1 MTCAAWNPKEG
12 VRNALRMPIFNVN
25 FPKDQ
30 LSCFRSARTLP
41 DGPHCKRDMLMTM
54 TNNTAASMPDL
65 QPALDATLEKI
76 PSFPRDFVQHRQ
88 LLSDL
93 KEELVDLCAAKAA
106 SADIPEDLRWSLA
119 RDMPDFSTGA
129 LYVKRY
135 SLPSMAGIV
144 FLGFF
149 VGGLLSKLL
158 GLIDMGGEIIRVA
171 TVLGMLYGAEFL
183 AGNPRARSRL
193 LLLLGL
199 GALTTFAASMVAGV
213 LRLASWAD
221 FKSAVFGSSGA
232 PGLLK
237 RLYLL
242 LGAAFLFV
250 LLAKKTTAL
259 DMAAFR
265 ISLEQQAQA
274 RARNLMTFF
283 TAWEQLRTEL
293 DSLREQGQVD
303 THTGRCPRNDCP
315 LALGVIHLL
324 DGMNTEARR
333 FLSEQLAFM
342 GYNPGEGL
350 SHIVWDDALHAEL
363 YDTVGLVRNGDRCR
377 VLRRYSRS
385 GDTVVKGHVQ
395 KEFPP
400 AKGAHPPGGA
410 STAEA
415 SAGGASAGGASAGG
429 ATA

>member
-1 MTCAAWNPKEG
+1 
-12 VRNALRMPIFNVN
+12 
-25 FPKDQ
+25 
-30 LSCFRSARTLP
+30 
-41 DGPHCKRDMLMTM
+41 MLMTM
-54 TNNTAASMPDL
+54 TNTTAASVPDI
-65 QPALDATLEKI
+65 QPVLDATLEKI
-76 PSFPRDFVQHRQ
+76 PSFPKDFAQHRQ

-119 RDMPDFSTGA
+119 RDMPDFSTDA

-149 VGGLLSKLL
+149 IGGLLSKLL

-193 LLLLGL
+193 LLFLGL

-283 TAWEQLRTEL
+283 TAWDQLRAEL
-293 DSLREQGQVD
+293 DSLREQGQAD
-303 THTGRCPRNDCP
+303 AHTGKCPRTDCP

-324 DGMNTEARR
+324 DGMDAEARR
-333 FLSEQLAFM
+333 FLSEQLVFM
-342 GYNPGEGL
+342 GYNPGEGD
-350 SHIVWDDALHAEL
+350 SHIVWDDAVHAEL

-395 KEFPP
+395 KELLLAGGAP
-400 AKGAHPPGGA
+400 AKGA
-410 STAEA
+410 STGEA
-415 SAGGASAGGASAGG
+415 SAEGTSAGG

>member
-1 MTCAAWNPKEG
+1 
-12 VRNALRMPIFNVN
+12 
-25 FPKDQ
+25 
-30 LSCFRSARTLP
+30 
-41 DGPHCKRDMLMTM
+41 MTM
-54 TNNTAASMPDL
+54 TNTTAASVPDI
-65 QPALDATLEKI
+65 QPVLDATLEKI
-76 PSFPRDFVQHRQ
+76 PSFPKDFAQHRQ

-119 RDMPDFSTGA
+119 RDMPDFSTDA

-149 VGGLLSKLL
+149 IGGLLSKLL

-193 LLLLGL
+193 LLFLGL

-283 TAWEQLRTEL
+283 TAWDQLRAEL
-293 DSLREQGQVD
+293 DSLREQGQAD
-303 THTGRCPRNDCP
+303 AHTGKCPRTDCP

-324 DGMNTEARR
+324 DGMDAEARR
-333 FLSEQLAFM
+333 FLSEQLVFM
-342 GYNPGEGL
+342 GYNPGEGD
-350 SHIVWDDALHAEL
+350 SHIVWDDAVHAEL

-395 KEFPP
+395 KELPL
-400 AKGAHPPGGA
+400 AGGA
-410 STAEA
+410 PAGEA
-415 SAGGASAGGASAGG
+415 SAEGTSAGG
-429 ATA
+429 ATT

>member
-1 MTCAAWNPKEG
+1 
-12 VRNALRMPIFNVN
+12 
-25 FPKDQ
+25 
-30 LSCFRSARTLP
+30 
-41 DGPHCKRDMLMTM
+41 MLMTM
-54 TNNTAASMPDL
+54 TNTTAASVPDI

-76 PSFPRDFVQHRQ
+76 PSFPRDFAQHRQ

-119 RDMPDFSTGA
+119 RDMPDFSTDA

-149 VGGLLSKLL
+149 IGGLLSKLL

-193 LLLLGL
+193 LLFLGL
-199 GALTTFAASMVAGV
+199 GALATFAASMVAGV

-265 ISLEQQAQA
+265 ISLKQQALA

-283 TAWEQLRTEL
+283 TAWDQLRTEM
-293 DSLREQGQVD
+293 DSLREQGQAD

-324 DGMNTEARR
+324 DGMNEEARR

-342 GYNPGEGL
+342 GYNPGEGD
-350 SHIVWDDALHAEL
+350 SHIVWDDAQHDEL

-395 KEFPP
+395 REIPP
-400 AKGAHPPGGA
+400 AKGAPAKGAPAKGASAGGA

-415 SAGGASAGGASAGG
+415 SAGGA
-429 ATA
+429 TA

>member
-1 MTCAAWNPKEG
+1 
-12 VRNALRMPIFNVN
+12 
-25 FPKDQ
+25 
-30 LSCFRSARTLP
+30 
-41 DGPHCKRDMLMTM
+41 MLMTM
-54 TNNTAASMPDL
+54 TNTTAASVPDI
-65 QPALDATLEKI
+65 QPVLDATLEKI
-76 PSFPRDFVQHRQ
+76 PSFPRDFAQHRQ

-119 RDMPDFSTGA
+119 RDMPDFSTDA

-149 VGGLLSKLL
+149 IGGLLSKLL

-193 LLLLGL
+193 LLFLGL
-199 GALTTFAASMVAGV
+199 GALATFAASMVAGV

-265 ISLEQQAQA
+265 ISLKQQALA

-283 TAWEQLRTEL
+283 TAWDQLRTEM
-293 DSLREQGQVD
+293 DSLREQGQAD
-303 THTGRCPRNDCP
+303 AQTGKCPRSDCP

-324 DGMNTEARR
+324 DGMNEEARR

-342 GYNPGEGL
+342 GYNPGEGD
-350 SHIVWDDALHAEL
+350 SHIVWDDAQHAEL

-395 KEFPP
+395 REIPP
-400 AKGAHPPGGA
+400 AKGAPAKGAPAKGASAGGA

-415 SAGGASAGGASAGG
+415 SAGGASAGGA
-429 ATA
+429 TA

>member
-1 MTCAAWNPKEG
+1 
-12 VRNALRMPIFNVN
+12 
-25 FPKDQ
+25 
-30 LSCFRSARTLP
+30 
-41 DGPHCKRDMLMTM
+41 MLMTM
-54 TNNTAASMPDL
+54 TNTTAASVPDI
-65 QPALDATLEKI
+65 QPVLDATLEKI
-76 PSFPRDFVQHRQ
+76 PSFPKDFAQHRQ

-119 RDMPDFSTGA
+119 RDMPDFSTDA

-149 VGGLLSKLL
+149 IGGLLSKLL

-183 AGNPRARSRL
+183 VGNPRARSRL
-193 LLLLGL
+193 LLFLGL

-237 RLYLL
+237 RLYML

-259 DMAAFR
+259 DTAAFR

-283 TAWEQLRTEL
+283 TAWDQLRTEL
-293 DSLREQGQVD
+293 DSLREQGLAD
-303 THTGRCPRNDCP
+303 AHSGKCPRSDCP

-324 DGMNTEARR
+324 DSMDAEARR
-333 FLSEQLAFM
+333 FLSEQLVFM
-342 GYNPGEGL
+342 GYNPGEGH

-400 AKGAHPPGGA
+400 AGGAPAKGASTKGASAGGA

-415 SAGGASAGGASAGG
+415 SAGGA
-429 ATA
+429 TA

>member
-1 MTCAAWNPKEG
+1 
-12 VRNALRMPIFNVN
+12 
-25 FPKDQ
+25 
-30 LSCFRSARTLP
+30 
-41 DGPHCKRDMLMTM
+41 MLMTM
-54 TNNTAASMPDL
+54 TNTTAASVPDI

-76 PSFPRDFVQHRQ
+76 PSFPRDFAQHRQ

-119 RDMPDFSTGA
+119 RDMPDFSTDA

-149 VGGLLSKLL
+149 IGGLLSKLL

-193 LLLLGL
+193 LLFLGL

-221 FKSAVFGSSGA
+221 FKSAVFASRGA
-232 PGLLK
+232 PGLLI
-237 RLYLL
+237 RLFLL
-242 LGAAFLFV
+242 LEAAFLFV

-259 DMAAFR
+259 EMAPFR
-265 ISLEQQAQA
+265 LSLTQPALA
-274 RARNLMTFF
+274 RARNLKTFF
-283 TAWEQLRTEL
+283 TPWDQLRTEM
-293 DSLREQGQVD
+293 DSLREQGQAD
-303 THTGRCPRNDCP
+303 AQTGKCPRSDCP

-324 DGMNTEARR
+324 DGMNEEARR
-333 FLSEQLAFM
+333 FLTEQLAFM
-342 GYNPGEGL
+342 GYNPGEGD
-350 SHIVWDDALHAEL
+350 SHIVWDDAQHAEL

-377 VLRRYSRS
+377 VLRR
-385 GDTVVKGHVQ
+385 
-395 KEFPP
+395 
-400 AKGAHPPGGA
+400 
-410 STAEA
+410 
-415 SAGGASAGGASAGG
+415 
-429 ATA
+429 

>member
-1 MTCAAWNPKEG
+1 
-12 VRNALRMPIFNVN
+12 
-25 FPKDQ
+25 
-30 LSCFRSARTLP
+30 
-41 DGPHCKRDMLMTM
+41 MLMTM
-54 TNNTAASMPDL
+54 TNTTAASVPDI

-76 PSFPRDFVQHRQ
+76 PSFPRDFAQHRQ

-119 RDMPDFSTGA
+119 RDMPDFSTDA

-149 VGGLLSKLL
+149 IGGLLSKLL

-193 LLLLGL
+193 LLFLGL
-199 GALTTFAASMVAGV
+199 GALATFAASMVAGV

-237 RLYLL
+237 RLYML

-265 ISLEQQAQA
+265 ISLEQQALA

-283 TAWEQLRTEL
+283 TAWDQLRAEM
-293 DSLREQGQVD
+293 DSLREQGQAD
-303 THTGRCPRNDCP
+303 AQTGKCPRSDCP

-324 DGMNTEARR
+324 DGMNEEARR

-342 GYNPGEGL
+342 GYNPGEGD
-350 SHIVWDDALHAEL
+350 SHIVWDDAQHDEL

-395 KEFPP
+395 REIPP
-400 AKGAHPPGGA
+400 AKGAPGKGASAGGA

-415 SAGGASAGGASAGG
+415 SAGGASAGGA
-429 ATA
+429 TA

>member
-1 MTCAAWNPKEG
+1 
-12 VRNALRMPIFNVN
+12 
-25 FPKDQ
+25 
-30 LSCFRSARTLP
+30 
-41 DGPHCKRDMLMTM
+41 MTM
-54 TNNTAASMPDL
+54 TNTAPASVPDL

-76 PSFPRDFVQHRQ
+76 PSYPKDFAQHRQ

-93 KEELVDLCAAKAA
+93 KEELVDLCAVKSA

-119 RDMPDFSTGA
+119 RDMPDFSTDA

-149 VGGLLSKLL
+149 IGGLLSKLQ
-158 GLIDMGGEIIRVA
+158 GLIDMGGEIVRVA

-193 LLLLGL
+193 LLILGL

-242 LGAAFLFV
+242 LGASFLFV

-259 DMAAFR
+259 DMTAFR

-283 TAWEQLRTEL
+283 TAWDQLRAEL
-293 DSLREQGQVD
+293 DSLREQGQAD
-303 THTGRCPRNDCP
+303 AHTGRCPRNDCP

-324 DGMNTEARR
+324 DGMNGEARR
-333 FLSEQLAFM
+333 FLTEQLVFM
-342 GYNPGEGL
+342 DYDPGEGDR
-350 SHIVWDDALHAEL
+350 HIVWDDALHAEL
-363 YDTVGLVRNGDRCR
+363 YDTVGLVRTGDRCR
-377 VLRRYSRS
+377 VLRRYFRS
-385 GDTVVKGHVQ
+385 GDTIAKGHVQ
-395 KEFPP
+395 KELPL
-400 AKGAHPPGGA
+400 AGGA
-410 STAEA
+410 SLDRTSAGGA
-415 SAGGASAGGASAGG
+415 SSGGAPAGGASAGGAPAGG
-429 ATA
+429 ASPEGATA

>member
-1 MTCAAWNPKEG
+1 
-12 VRNALRMPIFNVN
+12 
-25 FPKDQ
+25 
-30 LSCFRSARTLP
+30 
-41 DGPHCKRDMLMTM
+41 MTM
-54 TNNTAASMPDL
+54 TKNTAASVPDI

-76 PSFPRDFVQHRQ
+76 PSFPKDFSQHRQ

-119 RDMPDFSTGA
+119 RDMPDFSTDA

-149 VGGLLSKLL
+149 IGGLLSKLL

-183 AGNPRARSRL
+183 AGNPKARARL
-193 LLLLGL
+193 LLFLGL
-199 GALTTFAASMVAGV
+199 GTLTAFAASMVAGV

-221 FKSAVFGSSGA
+221 FKNAVFGSSGA

-237 RLYLL
+237 RVYLL

-265 ISLEQQAQA
+265 VSLEQQAQA

-283 TAWEQLRTEL
+283 SAWDQLRAEL
-293 DSLREQGQVD
+293 DSLKEQGQAD
-303 THTGRCPRNDCP
+303 TQTGKCPRSDCP

-324 DGMNTEARR
+324 DGMNEEARR
-333 FLSEQLAFM
+333 FLSEQLVFM
-342 GYNPGEGL
+342 GYNPGEGD

-363 YDTVGLVRNGDRCR
+363 YDTVGLVHNGDRCR

-385 GDTVVKGHVQ
+385 GDTIIKGHVQ
-395 KEFPP
+395 KELPL
-400 AKGAHPPGGA
+400 
-410 STAEA
+410 AE
-415 SAGGASAGGASAGG
+415 GASAGEG
-429 ATA
+429 TA

>member
-1 MTCAAWNPKEG
+1 
-12 VRNALRMPIFNVN
+12 
-25 FPKDQ
+25 
-30 LSCFRSARTLP
+30 
-41 DGPHCKRDMLMTM
+41 MLMTM
-54 TNNTAASMPDL
+54 TNTTAASVPDL

-76 PSFPRDFVQHRQ
+76 PSFPRDFAQHRQ

-119 RDMPDFSTGA
+119 RDMPDFSTDA

-149 VGGLLSKLL
+149 IGGLLSKLL
-158 GLIDMGGEIIRVA
+158 GLIDMGGEIIRVG

-193 LLLLGL
+193 LLFLGL

-283 TAWEQLRTEL
+283 TAWDQLRTEL
-293 DSLREQGQVD
+293 DSLREQGQAD
-303 THTGRCPRNDCP
+303 TQTGKCPRSDCP

-324 DGMNTEARR
+324 DGMNAEARR

-342 GYNPGEGL
+342 GYNPGEGH

-385 GDTVVKGHVQ
+385 GDTVAKGHVQ
-395 KEFPP
+395 KEIPP
-400 AKGAHPPGGA
+400 AGGASAKGAPTGEA

-415 SAGGASAGGASAGG
+415 SAGGA
-429 ATA
+429 TA

>member
-1 MTCAAWNPKEG
+1 
-12 VRNALRMPIFNVN
+12 
-25 FPKDQ
+25 
-30 LSCFRSARTLP
+30 
-41 DGPHCKRDMLMTM
+41 MTM
-54 TNNTAASMPDL
+54 TNTTAASVPDL

-76 PSFPRDFVQHRQ
+76 PSFPRDFAQHRQ

-119 RDMPDFSTGA
+119 RDMPDFSTDA

-149 VGGLLSKLL
+149 IGGLLSKLL
-158 GLIDMGGEIIRVA
+158 GLIDMGGEIIRVG

-193 LLLLGL
+193 LLFLGL

-283 TAWEQLRTEL
+283 TAWDQLRTEL
-293 DSLREQGQVD
+293 DSLREQGQAD
-303 THTGRCPRNDCP
+303 TQTGKCPRSDCP

-324 DGMNTEARR
+324 DGMNAEARR

-342 GYNPGEGL
+342 GYNPGEGH

-385 GDTVVKGHVQ
+385 GDTVAKGHVQ
-395 KEFPP
+395 KEIPP
-400 AKGAHPPGGA
+400 AGGASAKGAPTGEA

-415 SAGGASAGGASAGG
+415 SAGGA
-429 ATA
+429 TA